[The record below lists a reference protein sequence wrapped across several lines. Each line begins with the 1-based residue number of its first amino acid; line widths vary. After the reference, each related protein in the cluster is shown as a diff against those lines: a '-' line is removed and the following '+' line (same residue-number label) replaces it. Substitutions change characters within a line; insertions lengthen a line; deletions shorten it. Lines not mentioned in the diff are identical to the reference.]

1 MSKRAE
7 IREKQRRQRQR
18 RQMITILII
27 LGPVL
32 IVLAIIIWPQF
43 APLEDIVIPETRS
56 FPLADGTAMGDPQ
69 APVVIEE
76 YSDFLCSFCGSFHSS
91 TLEQIVD
98 QYVAT
103 GQVYFV
109 FNIFPLHQ
117 ESMPIARAS
126 LCASE
131 QGQFWQYA
139 DFLFANQASLFST
152 RKISRLLEAIAE
164 SANLDVDGFQTCM
177 REDRYQDQI
186 QDAYLNATSYGIEST
201 PSFLINGN
209 LFRGA
214 KPFAEF
220 QVEIEAALS
229 EVASPSP

>member
-7 IREKQRRQRQR
+7 IREKRRRQRRQRQFV
-18 RQMITILII
+18 TIIIVLGAALI
-27 LGPVL
+27 L
-32 IVLAIIIWPQF
+32 LAIIIWPQF
-43 APLEDIVIPETRS
+43 APIEDIVVPQARS
-56 FPLADGTAMGDPQ
+56 FPLADGSAIGDPQ

-76 YSDFLCSFCGSFHSS
+76 FSDFLCSHCGTFHRN

-109 FNIFPLHQ
+109 FNAFTLGQASIPPAH
-117 ESMPIARAS
+117 AS

-131 QGQFWQYA
+131 QGEFWQFA
-139 DFLFANQASLFST
+139 DILFTNQASLSST
-152 RKISRLLEAIAE
+152 RDIDRLLEAIAE
-164 SANLDVDGFQTCM
+164 SANLDVDRFQTCM

-186 QDAYLNATSYGIEST
+186 QDAYLNGVSYGIEST

-209 LFRGA
+209 LLRGA
-214 KPFAEF
+214 KPFSDF
-220 QVEIEAALS
+220 QAEIEAALS

>member
-7 IREKQRRQRQR
+7 IREKRRRQRRQRQ
-18 RQMITILII
+18 IVAILIVLGAALI
-27 LGPVL
+27 L
-32 IVLAIIIWPQF
+32 LAIIIWPQF
-43 APLEDIVIPETRS
+43 APIEDIIVPQERS
-56 FPLADGTAMGDPQ
+56 YPSTDGSAMGDPQ

-76 YSDFLCSFCGSFHSS
+76 FSDFLCSHCGTFHRS
-91 TLEQIVD
+91 TLGQIVE

-109 FNIFPLHQ
+109 FNTFTLGQDSIPPAH
-117 ESMPIARAS
+117 AS

-131 QGQFWQYA
+131 QGNFWRFA
-139 DFLFANQASLFST
+139 DILYANQASIYST
-152 RKISRLLEAIAE
+152 RNIDRLLEAIAE
-164 SANLDVDGFQTCM
+164 NANLDVGRFQTCM
-177 REDRYQDQI
+177 REDRYQGQI
-186 QDAYLNATSYGIEST
+186 QDAYLNGVSYEISST

-214 KPFAEF
+214 RPFSDF

-229 EVASPSP
+229 EVANPSP